1 MSKLLS
7 DLFPANGG
15 SSLREMKSI
24 SLAPL
29 DSFCILLSVVVKKV
43 SRGQRNWE
51 LYSREKT
58 ISWKHDLQG

>member
-1 MSKLLS
+1 MSNLLS

-29 DSFCILLSVVVKKV
+29 DSFCILLSVVVKK
-43 SRGQRNWE
+43 SIKRTKKLGIILKGENNFLE
-51 LYSREKT
+51 A
-58 ISWKHDLQG
+58 